1 MGLNFLKLYDIESG
15 LAGRWNYDESTCR
28 NKCPETT
35 MRRIASFRPEFV
47 VFNPDMFRDEEVHII
62 SVDGVNFI
70 TQEFGLEPDPKWF
83 DHKSLSSGLK

>member
-1 MGLNFLKLYDIESG
+1 
-15 LAGRWNYDESTCR
+15 
-28 NKCPETT
+28 
-35 MRRIASFRPEFV
+35 
-47 VFNPDMFRDEEVHII
+47 MFRDEEVHII